1 MKNAPSHSRAA
12 EKFAHIHAASLMDQP
27 PRGRRGELRQKTS
40 ETKEHHMDYTF
51 FPNLQQE
58 FTIPE
63 KGILSRVL
71 HKDEKVNVTLFG
83 FAAGEELSAHSA
95 PTPAVLY
102 FLEGEAELQ
111 LGTDKVQAEAGS
123 FVYMPPMLSHGIS
136 AKTGLRMLLVQM
148 KELS

>member
-1 MKNAPSHSRAA
+1 
-12 EKFAHIHAASLMDQP
+12 
-27 PRGRRGELRQKTS
+27 
-40 ETKEHHMDYTF
+40 MDYTF
-51 FPNLQQE
+51 FANLQQE
-58 FTIPE
+58 FALPE

-111 LGTDKVQAEAGS
+111 LGTDTVKAEAGS
-123 FVYMPPMLSHGIS
+123 FVYLPPMLSHEIS

-148 KELS
+148 KEHS

>member
-1 MKNAPSHSRAA
+1 
-12 EKFAHIHAASLMDQP
+12 
-27 PRGRRGELRQKTS
+27 
-40 ETKEHHMDYTF
+40 MDYKF
-51 FPNLQQE
+51 FANLQQE
-58 FTIPE
+58 FALPE
-63 KGILSRVL
+63 KGILSRGL

-83 FAAGEELSAHSA
+83 FAANEELSAHSA
-95 PTPAVLY
+95 PTSAVLY

-148 KELS
+148 KEPS

>member
-1 MKNAPSHSRAA
+1 
-12 EKFAHIHAASLMDQP
+12 
-27 PRGRRGELRQKTS
+27 
-40 ETKEHHMDYTF
+40 MDYTF
-51 FPNLQQE
+51 FANLHKE
-58 FTIPE
+58 FTLPE

-95 PTPAVLY
+95 PTPAILY

-111 LGTDKVQAEAGS
+111 LGADKMKAEAGS
-123 FVYMPPMLSHGIS
+123 FAYMPPMLSHGIS

-148 KELS
+148 KDASQ

>member
-1 MKNAPSHSRAA
+1 MV
-12 EKFAHIHAASLMDQP
+12 LLLQ
-27 PRGRRGELRQKTS
+27 GRRVELPQKTS
-40 ETKEHHMDYTF
+40 ETKEHQMDYTF
-51 FPNLQQE
+51 FANLQQE
-58 FTIPE
+58 FTLPE

-83 FAAGEELSAHSA
+83 FAGGEELSAHSA

-111 LGTDKVQAEAGS
+111 LGTDKVQAGPGS
-123 FVYMPPMLSHGIS
+123 FAYMPPMLSHAIS

-148 KELS
+148 KGQS